1 MKNYDAVNNPFIT
14 LRKLSGDEEKSFTTN
29 LNTSPPSVDNDKYMS
44 NLKQSKDSFYSEN
57 RSDHKRM
64 DDADTIS
71 FEKYSV
77 TLMDIDN
84 ILYEYFTKVISPQ
97 VEASGGNVISV
108 PVRHASPERWGA
120 IQQDGALRDEK
131 GQIQK
136 PMIIFTRT
144 SVSQDDSF
152 VHFNRHLSVPFVKKF
167 DKKNMYDKFSALT
180 QSQPVMEVH
189 NITFPDHVVLNY
201 DFTMTTDYVQQMNTL
216 VETINWASN
225 DYWGDPERLKF
236 RASVDSFSNSIEVPS
251 DDDRVVTT
259 TFSLTVNAYLL
270 PDVFNNKKTTQRNLT
285 NRKVLFG
292 TEVIS
297 DSSNPATTPQSLRE
311 QGFQKTLIFNRKQRE
326 LFLEGDVGDEY
337 EIRMWND
344 EELYTLNISGN
355 SYKITTEIVDDEDF
369 FVFNFETDDELFLR
383 KGETHNITL
392 NNKVAQLRIHESA
405 TDIFYVKYIS

>member
-29 LNTSPPSVDNDKYMS
+29 LNTSPPSVDNDNYMS
-44 NLKQSKDSFYSEN
+44 NLKQSKDSFYSDN

-311 QGFQKTLIFNRKQRE
+311 QGFQKTLIFNRKQSE

>member
-44 NLKQSKDSFYSEN
+44 NLKQSKDSFYSDN

-97 VEASGGNVISV
+97 VEASGGSVISV

>member
-1 MKNYDAVNNPFIT
+1 MADYNSVNNPFIT
-14 LRKLSGDEEKSFTTN
+14 LRKLSGNEEKSFTTN
-29 LNTSPPSVDNDKYMS
+29 LNTSPPTVENDKYMS
-44 NLKQSKDSFYSEN
+44 NLKKSKDSFYSDN
-57 RSDHKRM
+57 RSDKKRM
-64 DDADTIS
+64 DDAEDVS

-84 ILYEYFTKVISPQ
+84 ILYEYFTNVINPQ
-97 VEASGGNVISV
+97 VEVSGGNIISV

-120 IQQDGALRDEK
+120 IQQDGALRDAK

-144 SVSQDDSF
+144 SVSQDDTF
-152 VHFNRHLSVPFVKKF
+152 VHFNRHISVPFLKKF

-189 NITFPDHVVLNY
+189 NITFPDHVILNY
-201 DFTMTTDYVQQMNTL
+201 DFTMTTDYVQQMNSL

-236 RASVDSFSNSIEVPS
+236 RASVDTFSNSIEVPS

-270 PDVFNNKKTTQRNLT
+270 PDVFNNTKTTQRNLT

-297 DSSNPATTPQSLRE
+297 DQTKITSRPQSLNE
-311 QGFQKTLIFNRKQRE
+311 SGFRKTLTFNRTQQE
-326 LFLEGDVGDEY
+326 LYLDGDIGDEY
-337 EIRMWND
+337 EIRIWND
-344 EELYTLNISGN
+344 EEYYTLNISGN
-355 SYKITTEIVDDEDF
+355 EHKIAVDIVGEDDFFIFDFEGDDE
-369 FVFNFETDDELFLR
+369 VFLGKNESHTIILE
-383 KGETHNITL
+383 
-392 NNKVAQLRIHESA
+392 NKSVKIKTHEST
-405 TDIFYVKYIS
+405 TDIIYVKYIS

>member
-14 LRKLSGDEEKSFTTN
+14 LRKLSGDDEQSFTTN
-29 LNTSPPSVDNDKYMS
+29 LNTSPPSVGNDKYMS
-44 NLKQSKDSFYSEN
+44 NLKQSTDSFYSDT

-297 DSSNPATTPQSLRE
+297 DSSNPSTTPQSLR
-311 QGFQKTLIFNRKQRE
+311 QSGFQKTLIFNRKHRE
-326 LFLEGDVGDEY
+326 LFLEGDIGDEY

-355 SYKITTEIVDDEDF
+355 SYKITTTLVDEEDF
-369 FVFNFETDDELFLR
+369 FVFNFETDDEVFLK

-392 NNKVAQLRIHESA
+392 NNKVAQLRIHDSA
-405 TDIFYVKYIS
+405 TDIFYIKYIS

>member
-44 NLKQSKDSFYSEN
+44 NLKQSKDSFYSDT

-97 VEASGGNVISV
+97 VEVSGGNVISV

>member
-14 LRKLSGDEEKSFTTN
+14 LRKLSGVEEKSFTTN

-44 NLKQSKDSFYSEN
+44 NLKQSKDSFYSDT

-97 VEASGGNVISV
+97 VEVSGGNVISV